1 MHPVA
6 YNQRLLISYMSRR
19 KAALA
24 VEPRPVV
31 LDVFI
36 DDDGGIMFAPFK
48 QSTLSV
54 VKSVLDCDADMPSVL
69 CG

>member
-1 MHPVA
+1 MG
-6 YNQRLLISYMSRR
+6 RR

-36 DDDGGIMFAPFK
+36 DEDGGIMFAPFK